1 MERLALTALLLLP
14 TVLLPASGVGRG
26 EPKQNGN
33 AEQAIRQVLEEYR
46 EAILKNDVT
55 AMDRIEA
62 PDFTITTPNGV
73 YRNKQV
79 QLSQAPGNQFE
90 FITWDDIQIRV
101 YGDTAVVT
109 FHVLRKSKGSER
121 EQLRVLAVYVK
132 QNGRWRVVA
141 QQGTQTAQ

>member
-1 MERLALTALLLLP
+1 MK
-14 TVLLPASGVGRG
+14 VLRG
-26 EPKQNGN
+26 NSHD
-33 AEQAIRQVLEEYR
+33 EQAIRQVLEEYR
-46 EAILKNDVT
+46 EAILKNDVS

-73 YRNKQV
+73 YRNKPL
-79 QLSQAPGNQFE
+79 QLSQAPRNQFE

-101 YGDTAVVT
+101 YGETAVVT
-109 FHVLRKSKGSER
+109 FHVVRKSKGSDR

-132 QNGRWRVVA
+132 QDGRWRVVA

>member
-1 MERLALTALLLLP
+1 MRRMGLTVMLLAIVFLTAG
-14 TVLLPASGVGRG
+14 GVNR
-26 EPKQNGN
+26 EQPKQNAN

-46 EAILKNDVT
+46 EAILRNDIS
-55 AMDRIEA
+55 AMARIEA

-73 YRNKQV
+73 YRKKEL

-90 FITWDDIQIRV
+90 FITWDDIQIRM
-101 YGDTAVVT
+101 YGNTAVVT
-109 FHVLRKSKGSER
+109 FHVVRKSKGFDR

-132 QNGRWRVVA
+132 RNGAQWKVVA